1 MLKHTALVAAIGVFA
16 CWRTA
21 SAQEPTV
28 IDFGRDV
35 QPLFKAHC
43 IDCQG
48 PNEQKNG
55 FRLDRRQDALRGGVG
70 VDIGPG
76 SSDASRLYLRLIG
89 NDFGQRMPPDGP
101 LSTDEIRIIRDWIDQ
116 GAKWP
121 DEFAGDKP
129 ATVSDPQ
136 ASRLMDALLPVQRRQ
151 GSKPVTSSRL
161 STAKRWEL
169 TQFSMR
175 NSLVALSA

>member
-55 FRLDRRQDALRGGVG
+55 FRLDRRQDALRGGLGESNQCRAGVG
-70 VDIGPG
+70 NKVKE
-76 SSDASRLYLRLIG
+76 
-89 NDFGQRMPPDGP
+89 
-101 LSTDEIRIIRDWIDQ
+101 T
-116 GAKWP
+116 
-121 DEFAGDKP
+121 P
-129 ATVSDPQ
+129 AQHSV
-136 ASRLMDALLPVQRRQ
+136 
-151 GSKPVTSSRL
+151 
-161 STAKRWEL
+161 
-169 TQFSMR
+169 
-175 NSLVALSA
+175 VALVSA